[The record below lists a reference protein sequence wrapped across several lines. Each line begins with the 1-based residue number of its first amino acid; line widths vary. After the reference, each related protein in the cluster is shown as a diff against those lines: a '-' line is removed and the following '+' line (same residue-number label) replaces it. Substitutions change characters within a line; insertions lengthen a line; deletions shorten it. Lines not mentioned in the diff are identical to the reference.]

1 MGISKGDST
10 VAHADKARRD
20 QLKQFQAR
28 QAFHAHQKSRATKDQ
43 WVWVV
48 AAVTAVTV
56 ASLGL
61 WAYGTIGPGKPQTV
75 ADPSVSENREW
86 SGQLAFAETTLEI
99 TLDGVRA
106 PQAVAN
112 FVDLNSED
120 YFDDS
125 SCHRVTTQGLFVMQC
140 GDPLGVGIGNPGYT
154 FGPLENTP
162 EDGVYPAGTLAM
174 ARAAN
179 DASSMG
185 SQFFVVYQDSE
196 IPDDSAGGYT
206 VFGQVTSGLEEF
218 IERYVEPGTA
228 DGSTD
233 GQPAVP
239 VFIDSITI
247 R

>member
-1 MGISKGDST
+1 M
-10 VAHADKARRD
+10 AHADKARRD

-28 QAFHAHQKSRATKDQ
+28 QAFHAHQKLRTKKDQ
-43 WVWVV
+43 WVWILGAV
-48 AAVTAVTV
+48 AAVTVT
-56 ASLGL
+56 SLGV
-61 WAYGTIGPGKPQTV
+61 WAHGTIGPGKHETV

-86 SGQLAFAETTLEI
+86 SGELAFAETSLEI
-99 TLDGVRA
+99 TLDGADA

-112 FVDLNSED
+112 FVDLNSRD
-120 YFDDS
+120 YFDES
-125 SCHRVTTQGLFVMQC
+125 SCHRVTTEGLFVMQC
-140 GDPLGVGIGNPGYT
+140 GDPLGLGIGNPGYT

-162 EDGVYPAGTLAM
+162 DDGVYPAGTLAM

-185 SQFFVVYQDSE
+185 SQFFIVYDDSE
-196 IPDDSAGGYT
+196 IPDDAVGGYT
-206 VFGQVTSGLEEF
+206 VFGHVTGGLEDF

-228 DGSTD
+228 DGSAD

-239 VFIDSITI
+239 VFIESITI

>member
-1 MGISKGDST
+1 MGISKGDKT

-28 QAFHAHQKSRATKDQ
+28 QAFHAHHKARGKKDQ
-43 WVWVV
+43 WVSIV
-48 AAVTAVTV
+48 AAVAVVTLT
-56 ASLGL
+56 SLGV
-61 WAYGTIGPGKPQTV
+61 WAYGTVGPGKPQTV
-75 ADPSVSENREW
+75 AAPSVSENREW
-86 SGQLAFAETTLEI
+86 SGQLTFADTTLEI
-99 TLDGVRA
+99 TLDGTRA

-112 FVDLNSED
+112 FVDLNSRG
-120 YFDDS
+120 YFDES
-125 SCHRVTTQGLFVMQC
+125 SCHRVTTDGLFVMQC
-140 GDPLGVGIGNPGYT
+140 GDPLGLGIGNPGYT

-196 IPDDSAGGYT
+196 IPDDLVGGYT
-206 VFGQVTSGLEEF
+206 VFGQVTGGLEEF
-218 IERYVEPGTA
+218 IARYVEPGTV

-239 VFIDSITI
+239 VLIESITI

>member
-1 MGISKGDST
+1 M
-10 VAHADKARRD
+10 AHADKARRD

-28 QAFHAHQKSRATKDQ
+28 QAFHAHKKLRTKKDQ
-43 WVWVV
+43 WVWILGAV
-48 AAVTAVTV
+48 AAVTVT
-56 ASLGL
+56 SLGV
-61 WAYGTIGPGKPQTV
+61 WAHGTIGPGKPETV

-86 SGQLAFAETTLEI
+86 SVELAFAETSLEI
-99 TLDGVRA
+99 TLDGADA

-112 FVDLNSED
+112 FVDLNSRD
-120 YFDDS
+120 YFDES
-125 SCHRVTTQGLFVMQC
+125 SCHRVTTEGLFVMQC
-140 GDPLGVGIGNPGYT
+140 GDPLGLGIGNPGYT

-162 EDGVYPAGTLAM
+162 YDGVYPAGTLAM

-185 SQFFVVYQDSE
+185 SQFFIVYDDSE
-196 IPDDSAGGYT
+196 IPDDAVGGYT
-206 VFGQVTSGLEEF
+206 VFGHVTGGLEDF

-239 VFIDSITI
+239 VFIESITI

>member
-1 MGISKGDST
+1 M
-10 VAHADKARRD
+10 AHADKARRD

-28 QAFHAHQKSRATKDQ
+28 QTFHAHQKSRTKRDQ
-43 WVWVV
+43 WVWILAAV
-48 AAVTAVTV
+48 AAVTIT
-56 ASLGL
+56 SLGV
-61 WAYGTIGPGKPQTV
+61 WAYGTIGPGKPETV

-86 SGQLAFAETTLEI
+86 SGELAFAETSLDI
-99 TLDGVRA
+99 TLDGAQA

-112 FVDLNSED
+112 FVDLNSRD
-120 YFDDS
+120 YFDES
-125 SCHRVTTQGLFVMQC
+125 SCHRVTTEGLFVVQC
-140 GDPLGVGIGNPGYT
+140 GDPLGLGIGNPGYT

-162 EDGVYPAGTLAM
+162 DDGVYPAGTLAM

-185 SQFFVVYQDSE
+185 SQFFIVYEDSE
-196 IPDDSAGGYT
+196 IPNDAVGGYT
-206 VFGQVTSGLEEF
+206 VFGQVTSGLDQF

-239 VFIDSITI
+239 VFIESITI

>member
-1 MGISKGDST
+1 M
-10 VAHADKARRD
+10 AHADKARRD

-28 QAFHAHQKSRATKDQ
+28 QAFHAHQKLRTKKDQ
-43 WVWVV
+43 WVWILGAV
-48 AAVTAVTV
+48 AAVTVT
-56 ASLGL
+56 SLGV
-61 WAYGTIGPGKPQTV
+61 WAHGTIGPGKPETV

-86 SGQLAFAETTLEI
+86 SGELAFAETSLEI
-99 TLDGVRA
+99 TLDGAVA

-112 FVDLNSED
+112 FVDLNSRD
-120 YFDDS
+120 YFDES
-125 SCHRVTTQGLFVMQC
+125 SCHRVTTEGLFVMQC
-140 GDPLGVGIGNPGYT
+140 CDPLGLGIGNPGYT

-162 EDGVYPAGTLAM
+162 DDGVYPAGTLAM

-185 SQFFVVYQDSE
+185 SQFFIVYDDSE
-196 IPDDSAGGYT
+196 IPDDAVGGYT
-206 VFGQVTSGLEEF
+206 VFGHVTGGLEDF

-228 DGSTD
+228 DGYTD

-239 VFIDSITI
+239 VFIESITI

>member
-1 MGISKGDST
+1 M
-10 VAHADKARRD
+10 AHADKARRD

-28 QAFHAHQKSRATKDQ
+28 QAFHAHKKLRTKKDQ
-43 WVWVV
+43 WVWILGAV
-48 AAVTAVTV
+48 AAVTVT
-56 ASLGL
+56 SLGV
-61 WAYGTIGPGKPQTV
+61 WAHGTLGPGKPETG

-86 SGQLAFAETTLEI
+86 SGELAFAETSLEI
-99 TLDGVRA
+99 TLDGADA

-112 FVDLNSED
+112 FVDLNSRD
-120 YFDDS
+120 YFDES
-125 SCHRVTTQGLFVMQC
+125 SCHRVTTEGLFVMQC
-140 GDPLGVGIGNPGYT
+140 GDPLGLCIGNPGYT

-162 EDGVYPAGTLAM
+162 DDGVYPAGTLAM

-185 SQFFVVYQDSE
+185 SQFFIVYDDSE
-196 IPDDSAGGYT
+196 IPDDAVGCYT
-206 VFGQVTSGLEEF
+206 VFGQVTGGLEDF

-239 VFIDSITI
+239 VFIESITI

>member
-1 MGISKGDST
+1 M
-10 VAHADKARRD
+10 AHADKARRD

-28 QAFHAHQKSRATKDQ
+28 QAFHAHKKLRTKRDQ
-43 WVWVV
+43 WVWILGAV
-48 AAVTAVTV
+48 AAVTVT
-56 ASLGL
+56 SLGV
-61 WAYGTIGPGKPQTV
+61 WAHGTIVPGKPETV

-86 SGQLAFAETTLEI
+86 SGELAFAETSLEI
-99 TLDGVRA
+99 TLDGAVA

-112 FVDLNSED
+112 FVDLNSRD
-120 YFDDS
+120 YFDES
-125 SCHRVTTQGLFVMQC
+125 SCHRVTTEGLFVMQC
-140 GDPLGVGIGNPGYT
+140 GDPLGLGIGNPGYT
-154 FGPLENTP
+154 LGTLENTP
-162 EDGVYPAGTLAM
+162 DDGVYPAGTLAM

-185 SQFFVVYQDSE
+185 SQFFIVYDDSE
-196 IPDDSAGGYT
+196 IPDDAVGGYT
-206 VFGQVTSGLEEF
+206 VFGHVTGGLEDF

-239 VFIDSITI
+239 VFIESITI

>member
-1 MGISKGDST
+1 
-10 VAHADKARRD
+10 VWAH
-20 QLKQFQAR
+20 
-28 QAFHAHQKSRATKDQ
+28 
-43 WVWVV
+43 
-48 AAVTAVTV
+48 
-56 ASLGL
+56 
-61 WAYGTIGPGKPQTV
+61 GTIGPGKPETV

-86 SGQLAFAETTLEI
+86 SGELAFAETSLEI
-99 TLDGVRA
+99 TLDGADA

-112 FVDLNSED
+112 FVDLNSRD
-120 YFDDS
+120 YFDES
-125 SCHRVTTQGLFVMQC
+125 SCHRVTTEGLFVMQC
-140 GDPLGVGIGNPGYT
+140 GDPLGLGIGNPGYT

-162 EDGVYPAGTLAM
+162 DDGVYPAGTLAM

-185 SQFFVVYQDSE
+185 SQFFIVYEDSE
-196 IPDDSAGGYT
+196 IPDDAVGGYT
-206 VFGQVTSGLEEF
+206 VFGQVTGDLQEF

-239 VFIDSITI
+239 VFIESITI

>member
-1 MGISKGDST
+1 

-28 QAFHAHQKSRATKDQ
+28 QAFHAHQKARAQKDQ
-43 WVWVV
+43 WVWIV
-48 AAVTAVTV
+48 AAVATVTL
-56 ASLGL
+56 ASLGV

-75 ADPSVSENREW
+75 ADSSVSENREW

-99 TLDGVRA
+99 TLDGANA

-112 FVDLNSED
+112 FVDLNSRD
-120 YFDDS
+120 YFDES
-125 SCHRVTTQGLFVMQC
+125 SCHRVTTDGLFVMQC

-179 DASSMG
+179 DATSMG

-196 IPDDSAGGYT
+196 IPDDSVGGYT
-206 VFGQVTSGLEEF
+206 VFGQVTGGLEEF

-239 VFIDSITI
+239 VFIESITI

>member
-1 MGISKGDST
+1 

-28 QAFHAHQKSRATKDQ
+28 QAFHAHQKLRTKKDQ
-43 WVWVV
+43 WVWILGAV
-48 AAVTAVTV
+48 AAVTVT
-56 ASLGL
+56 SLGV
-61 WAYGTIGPGKPQTV
+61 WAHGTIGPGKPETV
-75 ADPSVSENREW
+75 ADLSVSENREW
-86 SGQLAFAETTLEI
+86 SGELAFAETSLEI
-99 TLDGVRA
+99 TLDGADA

-112 FVDLNSED
+112 FVDLNSRD
-120 YFDDS
+120 YFDES
-125 SCHRVTTQGLFVMQC
+125 SCHRVTTEGLFVMQC
-140 GDPLGVGIGNPGYT
+140 GDPLGLGIGNPGYT

-162 EDGVYPAGTLAM
+162 DDGVYPAGTLAM

-185 SQFFVVYQDSE
+185 SQFFIVYDDSE
-196 IPDDSAGGYT
+196 IPDDAVGGYT
-206 VFGQVTSGLEEF
+206 VFGHVTGGLEDF

-239 VFIDSITI
+239 VFIESITI

>member
-1 MGISKGDST
+1 M
-10 VAHADKARRD
+10 AHADKARRD

-28 QAFHAHQKSRATKDQ
+28 QAFHAHQKSRTKKDQ
-43 WVWVV
+43 WVWILAAVV
-48 AAVTAVTV
+48 AVTIT
-56 ASLGL
+56 SLGV
-61 WAYGTIGPGKPQTV
+61 WAHGTIGPGKPQTV

-86 SGQLAFAETTLEI
+86 SGELAFAETSLDI
-99 TLDGVRA
+99 TLDGAQA

-112 FVDLNSED
+112 FIDLNSRD
-120 YFDDS
+120 YFDES
-125 SCHRVTTQGLFVMQC
+125 SCHRVTTEGLFVVQC
-140 GDPLGVGIGNPGYT
+140 GDPLGLGIGNPGFT

-162 EDGVYPAGTLAM
+162 DDGVYPAGTLAM

-185 SQFFVVYQDSE
+185 SQFFIVYQDSE
-196 IPDDSAGGYT
+196 IPDDTVGGYT

-218 IERYVEPGTA
+218 IELYVEPGTG

-239 VFIDSITI
+239 VFIESITI

>member
-1 MGISKGDST
+1 M
-10 VAHADKARRD
+10 AHADKARRD

-28 QAFHAHQKSRATKDQ
+28 QAFHAHKKLRTKKDQ
-43 WVWVV
+43 WVWILGAV
-48 AAVTAVTV
+48 AAVTVT
-56 ASLGL
+56 SLGV
-61 WAYGTIGPGKPQTV
+61 WAHGTIGPGKPETV

-86 SGQLAFAETTLEI
+86 SGELAFAETSLEI
-99 TLDGVRA
+99 TLDVADA

-112 FVDLNSED
+112 FVDLNSRD
-120 YFDDS
+120 YFDES
-125 SCHRVTTQGLFVMQC
+125 SCHRVTTEGLFVMQC
-140 GDPLGVGIGNPGYT
+140 GDPLGLGIGNPGYT

-162 EDGVYPAGTLAM
+162 DDGVYPAGTLAM

-185 SQFFVVYQDSE
+185 SQFFIVYDDSE
-196 IPDDSAGGYT
+196 IPDDAVGGYT
-206 VFGQVTSGLEEF
+206 VFGHVTGGLEDF

-239 VFIDSITI
+239 VFIESITI

>member
-1 MGISKGDST
+1 M
-10 VAHADKARRD
+10 AQADKARRE

-28 QAFHAHQKSRATKDQ
+28 QEFHVHKKSRSRRDQ
-43 WVWVV
+43 WVWTL
-48 AAVTAVTV
+48 AASLAVTL
-56 ASLGL
+56 SGLGL
-61 WAYGTIGPGKPQTV
+61 WAYYTVGPGAPLVV
-75 ADPSVSENREW
+75 AEASVSEYREW
-86 SGQLAFAETTLEI
+86 SGQMVFGDATLDI
-99 TLDGVRA
+99 TLDGANA

-112 FVDLNSED
+112 FVDLNSRD

-125 SCHRVTTQGLFVMQC
+125 ACHRLTTEGLFVVQC
-140 GDPLGVGIGNPGYT
+140 GDPLGLGIGNPGYT

-185 SQFFVVYQDSE
+185 SQFFIVYQDSE
-196 IPDDSAGGYT
+196 IPDDAVGGYT
-206 VFGQVTSGLEEF
+206 VLGQVTGGLDDF
-218 IERYVEPGTA
+218 ILQYVEAGTA

-233 GQPAVP
+233 GQPALP
-239 VFIDSITI
+239 VFIESITI

>member
-1 MGISKGDST
+1 M
-10 VAHADKARRD
+10 AHADKARRD

-28 QAFHAHQKSRATKDQ
+28 QGFHAHQKLRTKKDQ
-43 WVWVV
+43 RVWILGAV
-48 AAVTAVTV
+48 AAVTVT
-56 ASLGL
+56 SLGV
-61 WAYGTIGPGKPQTV
+61 WAHGTIGPGKPETV
-75 ADPSVSENREW
+75 ADPSISENREW
-86 SGQLAFAETTLEI
+86 SGELAFAETSLEI
-99 TLDGVRA
+99 TLNGADA

-112 FVDLNSED
+112 FVDLNSRD
-120 YFDDS
+120 YFDES
-125 SCHRVTTQGLFVMQC
+125 SCHRVTTEGLFVMQC
-140 GDPLGVGIGNPGYT
+140 GDPLGLGIGNPGYT

-162 EDGVYPAGTLAM
+162 DDGVYPAGTLAM

-185 SQFFVVYQDSE
+185 SQFFIVYDDSE
-196 IPDDSAGGYT
+196 IPDDAVGGYT
-206 VFGQVTSGLEEF
+206 VFGQVTGGLEDF

-239 VFIDSITI
+239 VFIESITI

>member
-1 MGISKGDST
+1 
-10 VAHADKARRD
+10 
-20 QLKQFQAR
+20 
-28 QAFHAHQKSRATKDQ
+28 
-43 WVWVV
+43 
-48 AAVTAVTV
+48 
-56 ASLGL
+56 
-61 WAYGTIGPGKPQTV
+61 
-75 ADPSVSENREW
+75 
-86 SGQLAFAETTLEI
+86 
-99 TLDGVRA
+99 
-106 PQAVAN
+106 
-112 FVDLNSED
+112 
-120 YFDDS
+120 
-125 SCHRVTTQGLFVMQC
+125 MQC

-174 ARAAN
+174 ARAAD